1 MKSVI
6 ERITILTNHETELI
20 NITETIRKTVSVAGV
35 QAGTVFC
42 LSLHTTTGL
51 TVNEGLPD
59 IEADIA
65 ELLHELAP
73 DARGYHH
80 ARFLDSDGQM
90 AVNAPSHLRGALLGF
105 EVYFPVV
112 GGEAL
117 MGSRQNVYFVE
128 LDGPQER
135 TYLIQ
140 VLGE

>member
-6 ERITILTNHETELI
+6 ERVTILTTHETELI
-20 NITETIRKTVSVAGV
+20 NITETIRETVSGAGID
-35 QAGTVFC
+35 AGTVFC
-42 LSLHTTTGL
+42 LSLHTTTGI

-65 ELLHELAP
+65 ELLHDLAP
-73 DARGYHH
+73 DGRSYHH
-80 ARFLDSDGQM
+80 SRFLDTDGQM

-105 EVYFPVV
+105 EVFFPVV

-135 TYLIQ
+135 GYVIQ